1 MNKVSD
7 VKKDEKRG
15 KRACKTLPWRNKNG
29 NEKRVNQE
37 FTLDRTTVSMQNKSN
52 NSGWPHFQDE
62 DFIVF
67 CFKENGAFDVV
78 KDGKPEAFELFD
90 SGQRSPRPV
99 IRKVSKDFIS
109 FSSWWVFNKLSSG
122 DTVLNLTYE
131 LEMINFFSLYC
142 SLAGG
147 GRAEELLGCRVAFCC
162 QLQEQ

>member
-90 SGQRSPRPV
+90 SGKRSPRPV

-109 FSSWWVFNKLSSG
+109 FSS
-122 DTVLNLTYE
+122 
-131 LEMINFFSLYC
+131 
-142 SLAGG
+142 
-147 GRAEELLGCRVAFCC
+147 
-162 QLQEQ
+162 